1 MTHPITMQEEII
13 AALARVSGEERGRIE
28 AEARRRHPEPD
39 ATAADR
45 LRAAEARLYRS
56 GAVRTLLDRYYAAA
70 ASGGTLRRYGLDLGD
85 RRLSTYIFTTEAWT
99 AAPRPASALTAT
111 LAPHPL
117 PPAPLVGGP
126 WAGRAAARL
135 TALGVR
141 IWNAPI
147 YRLVGMAPD
156 RPPLAAA
163 FAPAHFF
170 DYRFTGGLLTDEVL
184 EALVRRDGDV
194 DAVLARRDEDLPLR
208 ARLLPSTDT
217 LTHLD
222 ARVCAGGI
230 GTAVAMA
237 RADDFVIPIQTRS
250 GHVSEGH
257 GLCTT
262 LPKAYHQPTAGAEEE
277 VHLQWTVYRE
287 LFEELF
293 GGEEAAPHD
302 RSRRFDWYFDASPAL
317 DYFRA
322 HPEAFDLE
330 ITAFGLNALGGGY
343 EFAMLLA
350 IHDPAYWQTFG
361 SGMGRAWEADGLSF
375 LSTKD
380 TSRIA
385 ALLADGALAGE
396 SLFHLAEGLRRLQAM
411 DPRRVALPPMGRML
425 G

>member
-1 MTHPITMQEEII
+1 MPEEIV
-13 AALARVSGEERGRIE
+13 AALARVSGERRDRIE
-28 AEARRRHPEPD
+28 AEARRRRPEPNGD
-39 ATAADR
+39 AAR

-56 GAVRTLLDRYYAAA
+56 GAVRALLEGYYPAATA
-70 ASGGTLRRYGLDLGD
+70 DGLLRRYGLDRGD
-85 RRLSTYIFTTEAWT
+85 RRQSTYIFTRDAWT
-99 AAPRPASALTAT
+99 GAPQPASALAAT

-117 PPAPLVGGP
+117 PPTPQVGGA

-135 TALGVR
+135 AALDVR

-147 YRLVGMAPD
+147 YRLVGLPPD
-156 RPPLAAA
+156 RPPVAAR

-184 EALVRRDGDV
+184 EALVRRQGDV
-194 DAVLARRDEDLPLR
+194 EAVLARREEELPLR
-208 ARLLPSTDT
+208 ARLLPTADALAS
-217 LTHLD
+217 LD

-230 GTAVAMA
+230 GAVVAMA

-293 GGEEAAPHD
+293 GGEEVAPHD
-302 RSRRFDWYFDASPAL
+302 RRRRFDWYFDASPAL
-317 DYFRA
+317 DYFRT

-350 IHDPAYWQTFG
+350 IHDPGYWATFG
-361 SGMGRAWEADGLSF
+361 PTMARAWEADGLTF

-380 TSRIA
+380 RARID
-385 ALLADGALAGE
+385 ALLTDGALAGE
-396 SLFHLAEGLRRLQAM
+396 SLFHLAEGLRRLQTL
-411 DPRRVALPPMGRML
+411 DPRRVALPPMDRVL